1 MHSKLLGRVFP
12 FIPLMIGLIIII
24 LQSVWGEPDSREPLA
39 MMFVLIICSLV
50 SWLFCALGLIIFKDW
65 LFVYYKKLF
74 QILSIVYLFPAII
87 LALFVRWS
95 LLYSVTI
102 FLIGLVIIQKNKN
115 C

>member
-1 MHSKLLGRVFP
+1 MHSKFLGRVFP
-12 FIPLMIGLIIII
+12 FIPLLIGLIIII
-24 LQSVWGEPDSREPLA
+24 LQSVWGEPDNREPLA

-50 SWLFCALGLIIFKDW
+50 SWLFCVLGLIIFKDW